1 MEKMIIALVTLTS
14 ASAFASEVKVLR
26 LEKGTSVTQDDISLK
41 QGSEGYYES
50 GSILTHGIDTQNNEV
65 KVQCHVTP
73 SNEIGFLF
81 FSQDREKALLSL
93 KACKELSAEVRANGV
108 TNIVVEKMNIG
119 KLRNTSY
126 QWRYVGVD
134 KH

>member
-1 MEKMIIALVTLTS
+1 MKKTIIGLVLLSSISTY
-14 ASAFASEVKVLR
+14 ANEVKVLR

-41 QGSEGYYES
+41 QGAEGYYES
-50 GSILTHGIDTQNNEV
+50 GSILTHGVDTQNDEV

-81 FSQDREKALLSL
+81 FNQDKDKALLSL
-93 KACKELSAEVRANGV
+93 KTCKELSAKVRADGV
-108 TNIVVEKMNIG
+108 TNIVVEKVIVG
-119 KLRNTSY
+119 KGRNTSSH
-126 QWRYVGVD
+126 WKFVGVD